1 MDGSGVRP
9 KLIEVAL
16 PLAVINAAAAREK
29 SIRHG
34 HPSTL
39 HLWWAR
45 RPLAATRAVIWAS
58 LVDDPSGDESLTPE
72 QQETERL
79 RLFGILERLVVW
91 ENSNDPVVLAEARAE
106 IDRCFP
112 DGPPPILDPFAGGGA
127 IPLEAQRLGLTAL
140 AGDLN
145 PVAVL
150 INKAMIEIPP
160 RFAGMEP
167 VHPSIEKTLN
177 TWERAQGLA
186 ADVEAYGQRMR
197 DETERRIGHLYPDAT
212 GPDGEKLTP
221 IAWIWARTVESPDPS
236 WSGHVP
242 LVASWTLA
250 KRPGK
255 PKVWVEPIINRDTQ
269 TITYEIREG
278 GEPTVERT
286 VTRGNGTCLATG
298 SAIPGDY
305 IKSES
310 RAGRMGEQLIAV
322 VAEGESGRRYCAP
335 EPQDTDAA
343 DVARAAWMPEAALPA
358 KGLGFR
364 VQAYGVDEWWKLF
377 TSRQLVA
384 LTTFSD
390 LLVEVKEQILA
401 DAQTAWLASDGSPTR
416 HGDRDADEDTA
427 TAATGLVSDSGRDA
441 DGDSGIATAGLASDG
456 ERLRDGGCGAVAYA
470 DAVVTYLAFAI
481 DRLVDRNCTICSW
494 DSSRQHARNVFAR
507 QAIPMSWDFTENNPI
522 GPSSGSWKN
531 CISGIARSIEH
542 FPASIQG
549 EAVQR
554 DARARVVECSGA
566 VVSCDPPYYD
576 NVGYADIS
584 DFFYVWLRRNLS
596 DVWPVECS
604 TLLSPKADEI
614 IADPGRHGGPD
625 GARCHFESGMA
636 EFMDQVAR
644 HQPVAVPA
652 TIYYAYKATEN
663 RDGEIH
669 TTGWDTFLK
678 AVLDAGLQVNATWPI
693 RTELGNRLRASKS
706 NALASSIVLA
716 CRPRAVSASL
726 ATRAEFIAAL
736 RNELPEAVRLLQSG
750 NIAPVD
756 MAQSTIGPGI
766 KVFSRYA
773 RVVEADGSSMSVSV
787 ALRIIN
793 DVLGEILDGGE
804 AELDTD
810 TRFALSWFAQH
821 GYNPGPSGDADSVAR
836 AKNTS
841 LEGIEQS
848 GIGEAREG
856 RFRLFERSDL
866 AEDWSPVDDDRL
878 TVWEVLQ
885 YLVAALERS
894 ESEAAELL
902 RQLGGNAD
910 RARQLAYVLY
920 AKANDAGWTTE
931 AGAYNT
937 LITAWPTLQ
946 VSAAAAA
953 TPVQSQMFSP

>member
-1 MDGSGVRP
+1 MSGVRP

-16 PLAVINAAAAREK
+16 PLAAINKAASREK

-72 QQETERL
+72 EQEKERERL
-79 RLFGILERLVVW
+79 FKILERLVVW
-91 ENSNDPVVLAEARAE
+91 ENSNNPDVLAEAKAE

-112 DGPPPILDPFAGGGA
+112 DGPPPILDPFAGGGS
-127 IPLEAQRLGLTAL
+127 IPLEAQRLGLKAL

-160 RFAGMEP
+160 HFAGMAP
-167 VHPSIEKTLN
+167 VHPSIEKTLT

-186 ADVEAYGQRMR
+186 ADVEAYGQWMR
-197 DETERRIGHLYPDAT
+197 SEAQRRIGHLYPDAT
-212 GPDGEKLTP
+212 GPNGKKLTP
-221 IAWIWARTVESPDPS
+221 IAWIWARTVTSPDPS
-236 WSGHVP
+236 WSGQVP

-255 PKVWVEPIINRDTQ
+255 PKVWVEPIIDRDTQ
-269 TITYEIREG
+269 TIRYEIREG
-278 GEPTVERT
+278 VEPTVERT
-286 VTRGNGTCLATG
+286 VNRGNGTCLATG

-322 VAEGESGRRYCAP
+322 VAEGQGGRHYCAP
-335 EPQDTDAA
+335 TPSDTDATA
-343 DVARAAWMPEAALPA
+343 VAQAGWRPGAALPD

-364 VQAYGVDEWWKLF
+364 VQAYGVDQWWKLF
-377 TSRQLVA
+377 SARQLVA
-384 LTTFSD
+384 LTVFSD
-390 LLVEVKEQILA
+390 LLGEVKEQIQA
-401 DAQTAWLASDGSPTR
+401 DA
-416 HGDRDADEDTA
+416 
-427 TAATGLVSDSGRDA
+427 AA
-441 DGDSGIATAGLASDG
+441 AGLADDG
-456 ERLRDGGCGAVAYA
+456 IRLPDGGRGSVAYA
-470 DAVVTYLAFAI
+470 DAVVTYLAFGI
-481 DRLVDRNCTICSW
+481 DKCADYWSSICTW
-494 DSSRQHARNVFAR
+494 HSSRELIRNTFSR
-507 QAIPMSWDFTENNPI
+507 QAIPMSWDFAEVNPFSD
-522 GPSSGSWKN
+522 SSGNWMAMVDWVVKSV
-531 CISGIARSIEH
+531 SH
-542 FPASIQG
+542 VPANLIG
-549 EAVQR
+549 EAHQR
-554 DARARVVECSGA
+554 DARARVQECSGA
-566 VVSCDPPYYD
+566 VLSTDPPYYD

-584 DFFYVWLRRNLS
+584 DFFYVWLRQNLRG
-596 DVWPVECS
+596 VWPNVCS

-614 IADPGRHGGPD
+614 IADPGRHGGPE

-636 EFMDQVAR
+636 EFMAQVAR
-644 HQPVAVPA
+644 HQPVDVPA
-652 TIYYAYKATEN
+652 TIYYAYKATET
-663 RDGEIH
+663 RGGEIH

-678 AVLDAGLQVNATWPI
+678 AVLDAGLQVNATWPM

-716 CRPRAVSASL
+716 CRPRSVSASL
-726 ATRAEFIAAL
+726 ATRGEFIAAL

-793 DVLGEILDGGE
+793 DALGEILDGEE

-821 GYNPGPSGDADSVAR
+821 GYDPGPSGDADSVAR

-848 GIGEAREG
+848 GIGEARQG
-856 RFRLFERSDL
+856 KFRLFERGDL
-866 AEDWSPVDDDRL
+866 SPDWSPRDDPRL

-885 YLVAALERS
+885 YLVAALEKS

-902 RQLGGNAD
+902 HTLGGNGD

-920 AKANDAGWTTE
+920 QKANDKGWTTE
-931 AGAYNT
+931 AGAYNA
-937 LITAWPTLQ
+937 LITAWPNLHT
-946 VSAAAAA
+946 AAAA
-953 TPVQSQMFSP
+953 TAAGTAQQTLL

>member
-1 MDGSGVRP
+1 MRP

-16 PLAVINAAAAREK
+16 PLAAINKAAAREK

-72 QQETERL
+72 EQEKERQ
-79 RLFGILERLVVW
+79 RLFKILERLVVW
-91 ENSNDPVVLAEARAE
+91 ENSNNPDVLAEAKAE

-127 IPLEAQRLGLTAL
+127 IPLEAQRLGLKAL

-160 RFAGMEP
+160 RFAGMPP
-167 VHPSIEKTLN
+167 VHPSVEKTLN

-186 ADVEAYGQRMR
+186 ADVEAYGQWMR
-197 DETERRIGHLYPDAT
+197 DEAQRRIGHLYPDAT
-212 GPDGEKLTP
+212 GPNGEKFTP
-221 IAWIWARTVESPDPS
+221 IAWIWARTVASPDPS
-236 WSGHVP
+236 WSGRVP
-242 LVASWTLA
+242 LVASWTMA

-255 PKVWVEPIINRDTQ
+255 PKVWIEPIIDRESQ
-269 TITYEIREG
+269 TIRYEIREG
-278 GEPTVERT
+278 GEPTHERT
-286 VTRGNGTCLATG
+286 VNRGNGTCLATG

-322 VAEGESGRRYCAP
+322 VAEGERGRSYCSV
-335 EPQDTDAA
+335 ESVDAA
-343 DVARAAWMPEAALPA
+343 AAICGEPA
-358 KGLGFR
+358 WKPVGRNPKKLTGGTVYVYGL
-364 VQAYGVDEWWKLF
+364 DEWWKLF
-377 TSRQLVA
+377 TPRQLVA

-390 LLVEVKEQILA
+390 LLVEVKELIQA
-401 DAQTAWLASDGSPTR
+401 DA
-416 HGDRDADEDTA
+416 
-427 TAATGLVSDSGRDA
+427 AA
-441 DGDSGIATAGLASDG
+441 AGLADDG
-456 ERLRDGGCGAVAYA
+456 MRLRDGGRGSVAYA

-481 DRLVDRNCTICSW
+481 DKCADLGNSLVRWEPVAQCP
-494 DSSRQHARNVFAR
+494 RQLFGR
-507 QAIPMSWDFTENNPI
+507 QAIPMVWDYAEANPFSS
-522 GPSSGSWKN
+522 SSGSFGV
-531 CISGIARSIEH
+531 CLSGTVKGLLSLGLVLG
-542 FPASIQG
+542 S
-549 EAVQR
+549 EADVSQR
-554 DARARVVECSGA
+554 DARARVQEFSGA
-566 VVSCDPPYYD
+566 VLSTDPPYYD
-576 NVGYADIS
+576 NISYADLS
-584 DFFYVWLRRNLS
+584 DFFYVWLRRNLG
-596 DVWPVECS
+596 DVWPDECS
-604 TLLSPKADEI
+604 TLLTPKAEEL
-614 IADPGRHGGPD
+614 IANRYRTGSKQQ
-625 GARCHFESGMA
+625 AEEHFESGMA
-636 EFMDQVAR
+636 GFMGQVAR
-644 HQPVAVPA
+644 SQPGDVPA
-652 TIYYAYKATEN
+652 TIYYAYKATETK
-663 RDGEIH
+663 DGEIR
-669 TTGWDTFLK
+669 TTGWDTFLQ
-678 AVLDAGLQVNATWPI
+678 AVLDAGLQVNATWPL
-693 RTELGNRLRASKS
+693 RTENKSRLTAQGT

-716 CRPRAVSASL
+716 CRPRSVSASL
-726 ATRAEFIAAL
+726 ATRGEFIAAL

-773 RVVEADGSSMSVSV
+773 RVVKADGLSMSVSV

-793 DVLGEILDGGE
+793 DVLGEILDGEE

-821 GYNPGPSGDADSVAR
+821 GYNSGPSGDADSVAR

-841 LEGIEQS
+841 LAGIAQS

-856 RFRLFERSDL
+856 KFRLFERGEL
-866 AEDWSPVDDDRL
+866 NPDWSPIDDTRL

-885 YLVAALERS
+885 YLVAALEES
-894 ESEAAELL
+894 ETEAAELL
-902 RQLGGNAD
+902 HTLGGNGD

-920 AKANDAGWTTE
+920 QKANDKGWATE
-931 AGAYNT
+931 AGAYNE
-937 LITAWPTLQ
+937 LITAWPNLHT
-946 VSAAAAA
+946 AAAA
-953 TPVQSQMFSP
+953 TAAGTAQQTLL